1 MPKREET
8 MNKSTLAATTL
19 AVAAAAGT
27 GGIASP
33 ARVEAWYSRLR
44 KPAYQ
49 PPRIAFPVV
58 WTALYGDIATTS
70 AVAIDRLEATGQHD
84 KARRTRCRAGRQPC
98 PQRRVELAVLSLSQ
112 TGRRGAGR
120 RCTDREQCRPRQAR
134 RRRRPKGRIGSAP
147 LSVADLLLELHAVP
161 ISATAAMAATV
172 AVLVYRVVTVV
183 LVFETRRLGLD
194 LLGRVLRSRRWWL

>member
-1 MPKREET
+1 

-84 KARRTRCRAGRQPC
+84 KARQYAAALGVNLALNAGWSWVFFRYHKLGAAALGAAALTASSADLARRAADADPKAG
-98 PQRRVELAVLSLSQ
+98 LALLPYPLWCAFATVLSTHIWRLN
-112 TGRRGAGR
+112 
-120 RCTDREQCRPRQAR
+120 R
-134 RRRRPKGRIGSAP
+134 RRQ
-147 LSVADLLLELHAVP
+147 
-161 ISATAAMAATV
+161 
-172 AVLVYRVVTVV
+172 
-183 LVFETRRLGLD
+183 
-194 LLGRVLRSRRWWL
+194 